1 MYPTTFATSSDNFG
15 FATSSN
21 FGGFQQQRGFQTHSF
36 PTLVQT
42 PVTPDEGEF
51 EFLAEDFNNLQPY
64 SVPMVQQ
71 PNNRRGGRNRN
82 GYQNQNNGNIC
93 KFFANGNCSKGQN
106 YNWTHL
112 IPTAG
117 MGYGGPQKNM
127 NRRMFRNNNGG
138 YGRGR
143 YDPNM
148 QSG

>member
-51 EFLAEDFNNLQPY
+51 EFLAEDFNSLQPY

-71 PNNRRGGRNRN
+71 PNQRRGRRQN
-82 GYQNQNNGNIC
+82 GYQNANSGNIC
-93 KFFANGNCSKGQN
+93 KFFANGNCTKGQN
-106 YNWTHL
+106 CNWTHL

-117 MGYGGPQKNM
+117 YGYGGPQKNM
-127 NRRMFRNNNGG
+127 NQRMFRNNNGG